1 MNDEQEAGGER
12 NSYGCSAADYD
23 IHSYKYNRVLFH
35 NMMGFMD
42 LCLEIDVISK
52 KAIIMY
58 CGTRTDLAGKQY
70 DFDVFMDNIA
80 ENHIYSQDYRFFKWQ
95 MEINNLKRLRQETEF
110 QVHII
115 GESGLPEAL
124 RVILT
129 PLSDKDGN
137 IKCIYMSA
145 KNIEADIQRERLM
158 EKEKNAI
165 FAAMSNTYLCIVYA
179 NLTLNRCEL
188 FANAVVD
195 AVLPRRTEYDKLYE
209 YIYNKVDADYRG
221 KFEKYFCTAAVKKH
235 FSESDEPIV
244 LELPQLLSD
253 GQHWTEL
260 RAAIVSHASDELVII
275 IFLSLIDDR
284 RQSEIEAKQRLESIN
299 EQLRK
304 NLTSEEQYRQAMVSG
319 ASMVYYINLTANCI
333 TDEMYE
339 TIDGVEVD
347 VLNEVGLSVPCRF
360 DEFANKWA
368 EKMVSPQDRESFKK
382 IYNREHIMQSF
393 LDGKAEIVHEFQSKL
408 RGEASIRVIRH
419 TILIVYDDPAH
430 DMVAMCTVKDV
441 TRLRAEEY
449 KNKISLVKAYES
461 AKQANEAK
469 SDFLSRMSHDIRT
482 PMNAIIGMTT
492 IARMN
497 LGDMEKVSDCLK
509 KIDMSSAHLL
519 GLLNEVLDMSKIEAG
534 NFELG
539 SEQFDIVKL
548 TQDLIE
554 MSRAV
559 IDEKHHKLTLNI
571 GELKHTTVE
580 GDSQRIRQVFVNL
593 LGNAVK
599 YTPPYGNIT
608 ISLNE
613 KSSRTPR
620 LGCYEF
626 IFEDNGIGMTQ
637 EYMKYIFDPFSR
649 AEDTRINS
657 IEGTG
662 LGLSIA
668 KNIVSMMDGTIQ
680 VESEVNKGSKFTV
693 TIFLKL
699 PDTIYP
705 QEKIN
710 RTENGYNTLYESSYN
725 IYSGKNILL
734 VEDNKRNAEV
744 ASELIGITGA
754 NVELAENGRVA
765 VERCMAHEPG
775 YYELI
780 FMDIQLPVM
789 NGYDAARCI
798 RMLDREDAKSIP
810 IIAMTANAFTEDVEA
825 AYSAGMNEHIAK
837 PLEFGRLTE
846 VLKKW
851 LG

>member
-1 MNDEQEAGGER
+1 MNDEREVGGGR
-12 NSYGCSAADYD
+12 NSYGCSDADYD

-42 LCLEIDVISK
+42 LCLEIDVISR

-58 CGTRTDLAGKQY
+58 GSTRADLAGKQY
-70 DFDVFMDNIA
+70 DFDVLMDNIA

-95 MEINNLKRLRQETEF
+95 MEIDNLKRLRQETEF
-110 QVHII
+110 QIHII

-137 IKCIYMSA
+137 INCIYMSA

-165 FAAMSNTYLCIVYA
+165 FAAMSNTYLCVVYA

-188 FANAVVD
+188 FANAIVD

-209 YIYNKVDADYRG
+209 YIYNKVEADYRG
-221 KFEKYFCTAAVKKH
+221 KFEKYFCPDAVKKH

-244 LELPQLLSD
+244 LETPQLLSD

-260 RAAIVSHASDELVII
+260 KATIVSDYSDELVII
-275 IFLSLIDDR
+275 IFLSIIDGR
-284 RQSEIEAKQRLESIN
+284 RQSEIEAKKRLETIN

-304 NLTSEEQYRQAMVSG
+304 NLNSEEQYRQAMVSG
-319 ASMVYYINLTANCI
+319 AAMVYYINLTANCI

-347 VLNEVGLSVPCRF
+347 VLNEVGLSAPCRF
-360 DEFANKWA
+360 DEFANRWA

-393 LDGKAEIVHEFQSKL
+393 LHGKAEIVHEFQSKL
-408 RGEASIRVIRH
+408 RGEDSIRVLRH
-419 TILIVYDDPAH
+419 TILIVYDGSAH

-441 TRLRAEEY
+441 TKLRAEEY

-497 LGDMEKVSDCLK
+497 LGDMEKVADCLK

-519 GLLNEVLDMSKIEAG
+519 GLLNEVLDMSKIESG

-548 TQDLIE
+548 TQNLIE

-580 GDSQRIRQVFVNL
+580 GDSQRIQQVFVNL

-637 EYMKYIFDPFSR
+637 EYMKHIFDPFSR

-699 PDTIYP
+699 PDKIYSK
-705 QEKIN
+705 EKIN
-710 RTENGYNTLYESSYN
+710 RTENGYNTLYESNYN
-725 IYSGKNILL
+725 IYNGKNILL
-734 VEDNKRNAEV
+734 VEDNERNAEV
-744 ASELIGITGA
+744 ASELIGITGV

-765 VERCMAHEPG
+765 VERYMAHEPG

-789 NGYDAARCI
+789 NGYEAAKCI
-798 RMLDREDAKSIP
+798 RMLDREDAKNIP

-837 PLEFGRLTE
+837 PLEFERLTE

>member
-1 MNDEQEAGGER
+1 MIKQRKIELLAPAKNLECGMAAVDHGADAVYIGAPRFGARAAAGNSLEDIAALVQYAHLYNVRIYVTVNTILRDEELKDTEEMIWELYRAGVDALIVQDMGLLELNLPPIPLHASTQMDNRTPEKAKFLAEAGFR
-12 NSYGCSAADYD
+12 Q
-23 IHSYKYNRVLFH
+23 IVLARE
-35 NMMGFMD
+35 
-42 LCLEIDVISK
+42 LS
-52 KAIIMY
+52 
-58 CGTRTDLAGKQY
+58 
-70 DFDVFMDNIA
+70 
-80 ENHIYSQDYRFFKWQ
+80 
-95 MEINNLKRLRQETEF
+95 
-110 QVHII
+110 
-115 GESGLPEAL
+115 LPEIGKIHEAIPEVPLEVFVHGAL
-124 RVILT
+124 CVSYSGQCYVSQSCFGR
-129 PLSDKDGN
+129 
-137 IKCIYMSA
+137 SA
-145 KNIEADIQRERLM
+145 NRGECAQFCRL
-158 EKEKNAI
+158 A
-165 FAAMSNTYLCIVYA
+165 FDL
-179 NLTLNRCEL
+179 
-188 FANAVVD
+188 
-195 AVLPRRTEYDKLYE
+195 
-209 YIYNKVDADYRG
+209 VDADYRG

-235 FSESDEPIV
+235 FSESGEPIV

-275 IFLSLIDDR
+275 IFISLIDDR

-461 AKQANEAK
+461 AKQANAAK

-519 GLLNEVLDMSKIEAG
+519 VLLNEVLDMSKIEAG

-571 GELKHTTVE
+571 WELKHTTVE

-699 PDTIYP
+699 PDTIYQ

-710 RTENGYNTLYESSYN
+710 WTENGYNTLYESSYN

-744 ASELIGITGA
+744 ASELIGITGV

-775 YYELI
+775 YYGLI

-798 RMLDREDAKSIP
+798 RGLDREDAKSIP

>member
-260 RAAIVSHASDELVII
+260 RAAIVSHASHELVII